1 MQKSNKPPAAQTSK
15 DQLIADILL
24 LQKNITKFD
33 SQIAEGVEQR
43 KALQTEFRQATGK
56 LWVQEQRKNKYNRV
70 PAELAAVKPDPQ
82 QHVESMREAY
92 AQNSHL
98 LMEKTL
104 ARVKESNRADKLAK
118 QVQACEVRLSQMNNN
133 NASAMEQEESM

>member
-1 MQKSNKPPAAQTSK
+1 M
-15 DQLIADILL
+15 
-24 LQKNITKFD
+24 
-33 SQIAEGVEQR
+33 
-43 KALQTEFRQATGK
+43 QTEFRQATGK

-92 AQNSHL
+92 AQNSRL

-118 QVQACEVRLSQMNNN
+118 QVQACEVRLCQMNNN
-133 NASAMEQEESM
+133 SNASAMEQEESM